1 MNTVALDRY
10 GALVREYHRTL
21 DLVSPAALNDW
32 DSLLADALLYGELI
46 DELLPAA
53 GAVLDLGSGVG
64 LPGIPLACTRAGLA
78 VRLVERRR
86 RRSAFLNLVT
96 GQLGLANL
104 SVDAADV
111 SDVTGHTADVITAQ
125 AVGRFADVYAL
136 TRHLHAG
143 EVLLVSSKGSDWQD
157 EAAELEQRTGVSV
170 SASAV
175 RSRSAGTGL
184 VVGILMPGGR

>member
-1 MNTVALDRY
+1 MNTAALERY
-10 GALVREYHRTL
+10 GSLVREYHRTL
-21 DLVSPAALNDW
+21 DLVSPAALKQW

-53 GAVLDLGSGVG
+53 TTVIDLGSGAG
-64 LPGIPLACTRAGLA
+64 LPGIPLACSRTELQ

-86 RRSAFLNLVT
+86 RRSAFLSLVN
-96 GQLGLANL
+96 GQLGLDNL
-104 SVDAADV
+104 AVDSVDV
-111 SDVTGHTADVITAQ
+111 SDLSGHTAEVITAQ

-136 TRHLHAG
+136 TRHLHAT

-170 SASAV
+170 RASAV
-175 RSRSAGTGL
+175 RDRSAGTGL
-184 VVGILMPGGR
+184 VVGIVLPGGH